1 MGSCHPKFVNGL
13 LWVLSK
19 SQGACGHRSRSSDP
33 EQSWIGRFVR
43 VEYRRMDPERILL
56 MKDRIWEEVGE
67 DGEALDSISETGI
80 DI

>member
-1 MGSCHPKFVNGL
+1 MGSCHPKSVNGL
-13 LWVLSK
+13 LLVR
-19 SQGACGHRSRSSDP
+19 SQFQGVYGHRSRSSDP

-43 VEYRRMDPERILL
+43 VEYRRMDLERILL

-67 DGEALDSISETGI
+67 DGEVLDSISETGI